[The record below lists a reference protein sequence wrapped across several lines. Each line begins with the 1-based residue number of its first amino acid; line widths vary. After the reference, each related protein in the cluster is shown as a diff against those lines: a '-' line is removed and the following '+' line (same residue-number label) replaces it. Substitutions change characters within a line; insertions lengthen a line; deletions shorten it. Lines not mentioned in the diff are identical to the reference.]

1 MTLAAAR
8 TELTLR
14 LRTDMNWAHAIVS
27 EYETYSNM
35 PAILLTVSNSID
47 DEDIAGDTAKYDLT
61 AEMRTRFDD
70 TAGIDFHRDHANAT
84 GLAGALDAIEE
95 AGLECST
102 LITQGSEMDTMTVD
116 LDDGTSRVEYSYVRV
131 ECDWYITR

>member
-8 TELTLR
+8 TELARR
-14 LRTDMNWAHAIVS
+14 LRADMGWQNAIVS
-27 EYETYSNM
+27 EYETYQNL
-35 PAILLTVSNSID
+35 PAILLLASNNID
-47 DEDIAGDTAKYDLT
+47 DEDIAGDTVTYTLKV
-61 AEMRTRFDD
+61 EMRTRFDD
-70 TAGIDFHRDHANAT
+70 TEGLDYHRDHANAA

-102 LITQGSEMDTMTVD
+102 VITQGSEMDTVTVD
-116 LDDGTSRVEYSYVRV
+116 MDDGTSRAEYAYVRV